1 MQSGRIVSYFIRL
14 EHPLLFIHKHQIMN
28 RFYYEA
34 PQLEILQILLEKG
47 FASSP
52 WDDPAY
58 DDFDLERGEGDSEF
72 A

>member
-1 MQSGRIVSYFIRL
+1 
-14 EHPLLFIHKHQIMN
+14 MN

-34 PQLEILQILLEKG
+34 SQLEILQILLEKG
-47 FASSP
+47 FALSP